1 MNRQTGAARISVA
14 PAKTKGGSVWLAL
27 LENAALAAGF
37 VLLRL
42 SVDELYG
49 QLAFGLFVGA
59 LYCNRLVA
67 PSLLFLATSFV
78 QGIDCA
84 VVSAVQCALMLGVS
98 FIHIKCRRKINKW
111 LLLLYLAASQVFFVL
126 FKTSDSQELVG
137 KLIAAGA
144 GIVFSFV
151 CIYVL
156 RALFIRG
163 LKYRLTVEEN
173 ICLAVFALCIFKAL
187 DAIRIGGAGLLAFIA
202 PLAVLLTLFV
212 YGKSACY
219 ALAATIGFACA
230 LNAGN
235 LTQVAV
241 CGLWSVCAVAFMP
254 LSRWL
259 SALSLLLCEVAL
271 VYFFDIYG
279 GFNSVRLIAA
289 VASCAV
295 FCCIP
300 NKTLEYLKAMS
311 GNTKEKY
318 SPRLSLIHI

>member
-1 MNRQTGAARISVA
+1 MNRQTGAARISIA
-14 PAKTKGGSVWLAL
+14 PTKAKGASVWRSL
-27 LENAALAAGF
+27 LECVSLAAGF

-42 SVDELYG
+42 TADGLYG

-59 LYCNRLVA
+59 LYCNRLLA
-67 PSLLFLATSFV
+67 PSVLFLATSFAS
-78 QGIDCA
+78 GIDC
-84 VVSAVQCALMLGVS
+84 VLVSAVQCAVMLGVS
-98 FIHIKCRRKINKW
+98 FVHIKCRRKINKW
-111 LLLLYLAASQVFFVL
+111 LLILYLAASQIFFVL
-126 FKTSDSQELVG
+126 FKTSESQELVN

-173 ICLAVFALCIFKAL
+173 ICLAVFALCVFKAL
-187 DAIRIGGAGLLAFIA
+187 DLIRVGGVGLLAFIA

-230 LNAGN
+230 LNAGS

-241 CGLWSVCAVAFMP
+241 KVAFGACAFAVRGGSCIFFRYLRRLQQP
-254 LSRWL
+254 EIDCGGSVLRGFLLHTRQNSRISQSGFRQHQGKIL
-259 SALSLLLCEVAL
+259 PAPHSQPSARQPKS
-271 VYFFDIYG
+271 
-279 GFNSVRLIAA
+279 
-289 VASCAV
+289 
-295 FCCIP
+295 
-300 NKTLEYLKAMS
+300 KAF
-311 GNTKEKY
+311 
-318 SPRLSLIHI
+318 

>member
-1 MNRQTGAARISVA
+1 M
-14 PAKTKGGSVWLAL
+14 
-27 LENAALAAGF
+27 
-37 VLLRL
+37 
-42 SVDELYG
+42 
-49 QLAFGLFVGA
+49 
-59 LYCNRLVA
+59 
-67 PSLLFLATSFV
+67 
-78 QGIDCA
+78 
-84 VVSAVQCALMLGVS
+84 
-98 FIHIKCRRKINKW
+98 
-111 LLLLYLAASQVFFVL
+111 L
-126 FKTSDSQELVG
+126 FKTSESQELVN

-173 ICLAVFALCIFKAL
+173 ICLAVFALCVFKAL
-187 DAIRIGGAGLLAFIA
+187 DLIRVGGVGLLAFIA

-230 LNAGN
+230 LNAGS

-259 SALSLLLCEVAL
+259 SALALLLCEVAL
-271 VYFFDIYG
+271 VYFSIFTT
-279 GFNSVRLIAA
+279 
-289 VASCAV
+289 ASTA
-295 FCCIP
+295 
-300 NKTLEYLKAMS
+300 
-311 GNTKEKY
+311 
-318 SPRLSLIHI
+318 